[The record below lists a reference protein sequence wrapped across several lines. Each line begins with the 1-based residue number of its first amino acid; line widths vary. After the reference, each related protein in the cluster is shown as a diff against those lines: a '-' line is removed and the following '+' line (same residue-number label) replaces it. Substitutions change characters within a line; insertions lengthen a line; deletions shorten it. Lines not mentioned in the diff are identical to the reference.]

1 MLRPIPVLSGLLAGG
16 LLYRAAFSTSAIRS
30 DTGNRV
36 FFRIRYSQEFDQLK
50 TLPTPL
56 LCNFY
61 IRNDPFS
68 KTVSERLKEIVEKE
82 TTNIVNAVDVEA
94 DEPEV
99 RDFMIDYGVN
109 QIPTIIALRGG
120 IVIGKYVP
128 DKKEGLSDLK
138 SWVDNVGE
146 GDSPKEKKW

>member
-1 MLRPIPVLSGLLAGG
+1 MLRPISLFSGVVAGG

-82 TTNIVNAVDVEA
+82 TTNTVNAVDIEA

-120 IVIGKYVP
+120 IVIDKYVP
-128 DKKEGLSDLK
+128 QKETGLEDLK
-138 SWVDNVGE
+138 GWVDKIGG
-146 GDSPKEKKW
+146 GDSPKKE

>member
-1 MLRPIPVLSGLLAGG
+1 MLRPISLFSGVLAGG

-68 KTVSERLKEIVEKE
+68 KTVSERLKEIVERE
-82 TTNIVNAVDVEA
+82 TTNTVNAVDIEA

-99 RDFMIDYGVN
+99 REFMIDYGVN

-120 IVIGKYVP
+120 IVIDKYVP
-128 DKKEGLSDLK
+128 KKDTDLGDLKGWVDKIGGGDAPKKE
-138 SWVDNVGE
+138 
-146 GDSPKEKKW
+146 